1 MSDHASSGSDAEE
14 GDNVEDGQPIRCG
27 RVIATDD
34 EWCSWLREDL
44 QSCPAWQTH
53 SSILEECATIA
64 TRWRAR
70 FWADRPLWNRIRRGR
85 RLAKELAEAA
95 PVLQQA
101 RAAVAALPEG
111 GPPLVILDLC
121 SGFGYL
127 AMFLSEL
134 LHEHAARVAKI
145 VLVDIRWPPHGVP
158 PQAHHLSDQ
167 HLTAPGW
174 PVRLTTSRCDLKCS
188 SDRRNLARTF
198 LAQGSPAMVLG
209 VHLCGTLSVRAV
221 TLTLTLP
228 PTPTPTPTPAPTPTP
243 TLPLTPTPVLS

>member
-44 QSCPAWQTH
+44 QSCPAWHTH
-53 SSILEECATIA
+53 SAILEECATIA

-111 GPPLVILDLC
+111 ARRVE
-121 SGFGYL
+121 S
-127 AMFLSEL
+127 AE
-134 LHEHAARVAKI
+134 AARE
-145 VLVDIRWPPHGVP
+145 G
-158 PQAHHLSDQ
+158 
-167 HLTAPGW
+167 
-174 PVRLTTSRCDLKCS
+174 
-188 SDRRNLARTF
+188 LAVEPMAVEP
-198 LAQGSPAMVLG
+198 LPELG
-209 VHLCGTLSVRAV
+209 ESF
-221 TLTLTLP
+221 
-228 PTPTPTPTPAPTPTP
+228 
-243 TLPLTPTPVLS
+243 